1 MENGAAAHRE
11 GAQQHQQHDNQPIR
25 AELIEEDAC
34 GRAEER
40 SGQQHESSVVGN
52 HRPVGH
58 VRMAEPDKVAESREE
73 RRAED
78 GGDGERDG
86 LVLGELA
93 EERKER
99 DEHRAA
105 TNPRSRREHRRQED
119 RDGTERI
126 GARRRK
132 CQVCVLGGFA
142 TRRVEALVARGEA
155 LVVILALAVA
165 LLARRRALRVRLAPS
180 AVRAPAA
187 SIELRAGTHAR
198 SEGARVDARAAA
210 GGAAGLVRVWALA
223 ARRRALVRR
232 RARPGRGAPAAA
244 GSERRAG
251 ADVLSL

>member
-119 RDGTERI
+119 
-126 GARRRK
+126 
-132 CQVCVLGGFA
+132 
-142 TRRVEALVARGEA
+142 
-155 LVVILALAVA
+155 
-165 LLARRRALRVRLAPS
+165 
-180 AVRAPAA
+180 
-187 SIELRAGTHAR
+187 
-198 SEGARVDARAAA
+198 
-210 GGAAGLVRVWALA
+210 
-223 ARRRALVRR
+223 
-232 RARPGRGAPAAA
+232 
-244 GSERRAG
+244 
-251 ADVLSL
+251 

>member
-73 RRAED
+73 RGTED

-105 TNPRSRREHRRQED
+105 TNPRSRGQHRRQED
-119 RDGTERI
+119 RDGAERI
-126 GARRRK
+126 
-132 CQVCVLGGFA
+132 
-142 TRRVEALVARGEA
+142 
-155 LVVILALAVA
+155 
-165 LLARRRALRVRLAPS
+165 RA
-180 AVRAPAA
+180 
-187 SIELRAGTHAR
+187 
-198 SEGARVDARAAA
+198 
-210 GGAAGLVRVWALA
+210 
-223 ARRRALVRR
+223 
-232 RARPGRGAPAAA
+232 
-244 GSERRAG
+244 
-251 ADVLSL
+251 